1 MRMGQRMWYYEG
13 RQFDPEND
21 LGDNV
26 GFVYCITNLTDNR
39 RYIGKKLFE
48 FTRTKKV
55 KGKKRKTKV
64 KIKSDWE
71 EYFGSNLALL
81 ADVAKLGQ
89 DKFKRE
95 IIHLCKTKGTCS
107 YFEAKEIMARDAII
121 SENYYNQWLSCK
133 FSAPQI
139 KL

>member
-1 MRMGQRMWYYEG
+1 MWYYEG
-13 RQFDPEND
+13 RLFDPEND

-26 GFVYCITNLTDNR
+26 GFVYCITNLTNNKQ
-39 RYIGKKLFE
+39 YIGKKLFE

-55 KGKKRKTKV
+55 KGKKKKTKV

-95 IIHLCKTKGTCS
+95 LIHLCKTKGICS
-107 YFEAKEIMARDAII
+107 YYEAKEIMVRDAII
-121 SENYYNQWLSCK
+121 SEHYYNQ
-133 FSAPQI
+133 
-139 KL
+139 